1 MKRRGRQEEGE
12 LWIVE
17 ITVKCPKFI
26 YIGNCSGGERRCMK
40 KGEMSLKSLKNFH
53 ERRKYKVVDC
63 WKKKR
68 EKIKFEFKKYW
79 NEVHGE
85 DIFDANKG

>member
-17 ITVKCPKFI
+17 RIVKCPQFK

-40 KGEMSLKSLKNFH
+40 KGEMVIEVS

-63 WKKKR
+63 WKNKR
-68 EKIKFEFKKYW
+68 EKIMFEFKKY
-79 NEVHGE
+79 
-85 DIFDANKG
+85 